1 MIRGVTFPLTLILSA
16 GLGVW
21 LMFAP
26 SVFRITGPGA
36 DSSHLAGALVV
47 TFALIALA
55 EVARAARFANIL
67 IGAWIVISPWVMSGG
82 GITAKWSG
90 VAAGIAV
97 ILLSLPRGRILQRY
111 GGWERFI
118 R

>member
-1 MIRGVTFPLTLILSA
+1 MISA
-16 GLGVW
+16 G
-21 LMFAP
+21 AA
-26 SVFRITGPGA
+26 GPGA

-67 IGAWIVISPWVMSGG
+67 IGAWIVISPWVMSGA

-90 VAAGIAV
+90 VAAGIA
-97 ILLSLPRGRILQRY
+97 
-111 GGWERFI
+111 
-118 R
+118 